1 MINKINEYIKSIT
14 SFEDNTT
21 LWDAMR
27 YSLYAGGKRVRPQIV
42 LMGCRALGGNEDKA
56 LSYAA
61 ALEMI
66 HTYSLIHD
74 DLPAMDND
82 DLRRG
87 KPTCHK
93 KFDEATAILAGD
105 GLLTLAFE
113 VAAKA
118 PLSKKQNLQ
127 AVALLS
133 KAAGPYG
140 MVLGQAKDM
149 QMDFATPEKL
159 LDMYAR
165 KTGDLLYAAA
175 ALGCIAAGKDE
186 NLLEEYAR
194 AVGKAFQIRDDILDI
209 IGSEEELGK
218 PINSDEKNDKKTYAA
233 LVGIDK
239 ATEEVSDLTEKA
251 IKSIEF
257 LGECGTEL
265 SEFARKL
272 VLRKN

>member
-1 MINKINEYIKSIT
+1 MINKINEYIESIT
-14 SFEDNTT
+14 AFKDNTT

-42 LMGCRALGGNEDKA
+42 LMVCRAFGQNEDNA
-56 LSYAA
+56 LAYAA

-74 DLPAMDND
+74 DLPSMDND

-113 VAAKA
+113 IASTA
-118 PLSKKQNLQ
+118 PLSEKQNLQ
-127 AVALLS
+127 AVKVLS
-133 KAAGPYG
+133 HTAGPYG

-149 QMDFATPEKL
+149 QMDSVTPEKL

-165 KTGDLLYAAA
+165 KTGDLLCAAA

-186 NLLEEYAR
+186 NTLEEYAK

-209 IGSEEELGK
+209 TGNEETLGK
-218 PINSDEKNDKKTYAA
+218 PINSDEKNDKKTYAS
-233 LVGIDK
+233 LVGIEK
-239 ATEEVSDLTEKA
+239 ATEEVSALTEKA
-251 IKSIEF
+251 VKSIEF
-257 LGECGTEL
+257 LGECGAEL
-265 SEFARKL
+265 AEFARKL
-272 VLRKN
+272 VLRQN